1 MNFKSFDDEENYIY
15 CIPIPNSQ
23 PLIFFSTV
31 PLSYIVMCVYYDN
44 TNIVIHALLYIWMAN
59 PKKVRLLKSQR
70 NPKIKRKLDDDVDN
84 DIDRLYDR
92 IFCNATIWPRGNK
105 RKDKKPS
112 QK

>member
-59 PKKVRLLKSQR
+59 PKKSAFVEESKKSK
-70 NPKIKRKLDDDVDN
+70 NKKKI
-84 DIDRLYDR
+84 
-92 IFCNATIWPRGNK
+92 G
-105 RKDKKPS
+105 
-112 QK
+112 